1 MSYTPKPDRPMRK
14 RQVGLATAIATSAT
28 LVGVVGGIATPAVAA
43 GSSGLSANTHA
54 TLTVWTYLYTGT
66 GIAEFKQ
73 EEAIFHKQFPHVTI
87 NVVQIPSS
95 TEDSKLLAA
104 AAAKTGPDVVQDNP
118 DVDVYELAN
127 SGAIANMTP
136 FWQHYAQRNQFPV
149 SALWKYDGK
158 IVTVQSYVDDLGIWY
173 NKSLLSSLHLQPAKT
188 ITQLESQLPK
198 IKASGN
204 VPLLLDGAP
213 GLANATWQLYPWIY
227 DEGGSWCSLGGS
239 GSLRAMTMLTD
250 WLHKGY
256 LSNNT
261 TTWVNQDITTS
272 GFFAGKL
279 AYLEEGSWALGALA
293 AQKLNFKYG
302 SEQMFFGPNGSHVL
316 PGGEGWAVGGFSKNK
331 QLAFDFITDAYLS
344 KQAGEIQFKFSGS
357 PPTRYDLS
365 GLEKSAPLLK
375 PFVAAIKSDVGWP
388 NDSQANKA
396 ETNLS
401 DTLSGILAGS
411 VSPATGVKQAG
422 TQAKTDFASGSGSC
436 SAG

>member
-1 MSYTPKPDRPMRK
+1 MTHILQ
-14 RQVGLATAIATSAT
+14 RQRVARQRHVGLITAIAASAT
-28 LVGVVGGIATPAVAA
+28 LMGAVGATASPALAA
-43 GSSGLSANTHA
+43 SGSGLNANTRGS
-54 TLTVWTYLYTGT
+54 LTVWTYLYTGT
-66 GIAEFKQ
+66 GIAEFNQ
-73 EEAIFHKQFPHVTI
+73 EEAIFHKQFPHVTV
-87 NVVQIPSS
+87 NFVQIPSS

-136 FWQHYAQRNQFPV
+136 FWAKYSQRNEFPA

-158 IVTVQSYVDDLGIWY
+158 VVTAQSYVDDLGIWY
-173 NKSLLSSLHLQPAKT
+173 NQSLLSSLHLAPAKT
-188 ITQLESQLPK
+188 IAQLQAQLPK
-198 IKASGN
+198 IKAAGD

-227 DEGGSWCSLGGS
+227 DEGGNWCSLGGS
-239 GSLRAMTMLTD
+239 ATARAMTTLDT
-250 WLHKGY
+250 WLKNGY

-272 GFFAGKL
+272 GFYAGKL

-293 AQKLNFKYG
+293 AQKVSFKYG

-316 PGGEGWAVGGFSKNK
+316 PGGEGWAIGGFSKNK

-344 KQAGEIQFKFSGS
+344 KQAGEIQFKVSGS

-365 GLEKSAPLLK
+365 GLETKTPLLK

-396 ETNLS
+396 ETDLS

-422 TQAKTDFASGSGSC
+422 SQAKADFASGSGSC
-436 SAG
+436 AAG

>member
-1 MSYTPKPDRPMRK
+1 MKYTSK
-14 RQVGLATAIATSAT
+14 RHRVASHQRLGLVTGIAASVTMIGAVGATA
-28 LVGVVGGIATPAVAA
+28 PAALAA
-43 GSSGLSANTHA
+43 NGPTVNANTHGS
-54 TLTVWTYLYTGT
+54 LTVWTYLYTGT

-73 EEAIFHKQFPHVTI
+73 EEALFHKQFPHVTV
-87 NVVQIPSS
+87 NVVQIPSA

-136 FWQHYAQRNQFPV
+136 FWAKYPQRGEFPA

-158 IVTVQSYVDDLGIWY
+158 VVTVQSYVDDLGIWY
-173 NKSLLSSLHLQPAKT
+173 NESLLSSLHLTPAKT
-188 ITQLESQLPK
+188 IGQLQVQLPK
-198 IKASGN
+198 IKAAGD

-227 DEGGSWCSLGGS
+227 DQGGSWCNLGGS
-239 GSLRAMTMLTD
+239 AALRAMTILNS
-250 WLHKGY
+250 WLKKGY

-272 GFFAGKL
+272 GFYAGKL

-293 AQKLNFKYG
+293 TQKVNFKYG

-316 PGGEGWAVGGFSKNK
+316 PGGEGWAIGGFSKNK

-365 GLEKSAPLLK
+365 GLENKTPLLK

-396 ETNLS
+396 ETDLS

-422 TQAKTDFASGSGSC
+422 SQAKADFASGSGSC
-436 SAG
+436 AAG